1 MTCTCTHMCMHMCM
15 HMYVSQAGHRC
26 VPVEGQR
33 TSCLGN
39 TFFLERA
46 RAPGETTR
54 KAAAVFLQRATRAKA
69 EKGKSSRETRPKAA
83 HASFAWKRARAP
95 GDPRTHLSFPDFY
108 GLLFTCGVPTVSM
121 PSRVFGKAGTRGHPG
136 PCFRLRRR
144 AGLFSSRAPR
154 LRRCLPRRT
163 QNRRDRERREATKA
177 RGQGRE
183 K

>member
-1 MTCTCTHMCMHMCM
+1 MCMC
-15 HMYVSQAGHRC
+15 MYVSQAGHRC
-26 VPVEGQR
+26 VPVEGQG

-54 KAAAVFLQRATRAKA
+54 KAAAVFLQGRL
-69 EKGKSSRETRPKAA
+69 GPKL
-83 HASFAWKRARAP
+83 KRARAP
-95 GDPRTHLSFPDFY
+95 GRPDPKRRTPLLLGKGQELRETPARTFHFPIFY
-108 GLLFTCGVPTVSM
+108 GLLFTWRADSERAVSGI
-121 PSRVFGKAGTRGHPG
+121 REGGDTRTPRT
-136 PCFRLRRR
+136 PFSPA
-144 AGLFSSRAPR
+144 AGLFSSRAAR
-154 LRRCLPRRT
+154 LRRSLPRRT